1 MKQNNNDKQYGGQAG
16 GQPGRYVI
24 SALSWSLH
32 DCCATKLTFGMIRVW
47 IHVREYGYMW
57 KNVDT
62 CEKMWLHVKECD
74 IYELMALLVTTQQ
87 VFLQLADID
96 DQWSHT
102 YRGYFPYS
110 DPGALLTYL

>member
-47 IHVREYGYMW
+47 IHVREYGYM
-57 KNVDT
+57 
-62 CEKMWLHVKECD
+62 
-74 IYELMALLVTTQQ
+74 
-87 VFLQLADID
+87 
-96 DQWSHT
+96 
-102 YRGYFPYS
+102 
-110 DPGALLTYL
+110 